1 MAINKSIEIYQSI
14 NLASSSNTGIYP
26 CFLKML
32 VFMHID
38 FLKVNSLRLSNNW
51 LFRKSKDL
59 TIRKY
64 QSINLA
70 SSSNTGIGYRSL
82 KKWLYALIGLL
93 LLPNSFVWA
102 AHIYGYIEKVQIDPS
117 KYIVK
122 AKLDTGAVSA
132 SLDAINVNEF
142 IKDGIKWVSFDIP
155 RDAGNIHL
163 ERKLVRYVRIKNRSG
178 EMKKGLKH
186 IATRRPVVNMLLT
199 LGNQTKAVAV
209 NLANRQNFNY
219 PLLLGRRPLIIFN
232 IAVDPAKTFVATLKQ
247 PNKKIWKSK

>member
-1 MAINKSIEIYQSI
+1 
-14 NLASSSNTGIYP
+14 
-26 CFLKML
+26 
-32 VFMHID
+32 MH
-38 FLKVNSLRLSNNW
+38 L
-51 LFRKSKDL
+51 
-59 TIRKY
+59 
-64 QSINLA
+64 
-70 SSSNTGIGYRSL
+70 G
-82 KKWLYALIGLL
+82 
-93 LLPNSFVWA
+93 
-102 AHIYGYIEKVQIDPS
+102 
-117 KYIVK
+117 
-122 AKLDTGAVSA
+122 SA
-132 SLDAINVNEF
+132 SVQHSALSYTLLHVVLVILKT
-142 IKDGIKWVSFDIP
+142 IS
-155 RDAGNIHL
+155 GNIHL